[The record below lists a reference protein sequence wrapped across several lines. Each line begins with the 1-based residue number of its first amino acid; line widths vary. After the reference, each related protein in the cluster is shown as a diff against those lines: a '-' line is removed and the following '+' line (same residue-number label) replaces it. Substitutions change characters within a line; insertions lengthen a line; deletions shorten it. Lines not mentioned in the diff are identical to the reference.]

1 MYPLSSGFNFRDVAI
16 SMTAMSK
23 VETALPVF
31 PVEAI
36 PTESANR
43 FLAKVET
50 NAKKLLGSYVPREHD
65 VCVLAMLPNGGH
77 LNQVFEEMGVP
88 YAPRPLSGTEAFTA
102 VTKKQKGD
110 VLKKTVVKKM
120 KVAKAKVAPV
130 KTPPPKKIGICQSD
144 PAKG

>member
-1 MYPLSSGFNFRDVAI
+1 MYPLSSGFDFRDVAI

-23 VETALPVF
+23 VEMALPVF

-36 PTESANR
+36 PTESANC

-65 VCVLAMLPNGGH
+65 VCVLATLPNGGH

-102 VTKKQKGD
+102 VTKKQKRRCVEENSCEENEG
-110 VLKKTVVKKM
+110 
-120 KVAKAKVAPV
+120 
-130 KTPPPKKIGICQSD
+130 CQSESGSGKNAPSQED
-144 PAKG
+144 RYLSK